1 MLVVEGLDDSLVPN
15 HATDS
20 LAWELG
26 PIPHLGPVQRVV
38 PFLTPVTGPVIG
50 NVDAQ
55 TSAALFQYVPV
66 GVPGIPPTPG
76 CAALVP
82 ASAGEGHYCAQ
93 SAAESLHQ
101 REIFFQS
108 ALTGVP
114 RIIDPFS
121 E

>member
-1 MLVVEGLDDSLVPN
+1 M
-15 HATDS
+15 
-20 LAWELG
+20 
-26 PIPHLGPVQRVV
+26 PHLAPVQRAI
-38 PFLTPVTGPVIG
+38 PFLTAVTGPVIG

-55 TSAALFQYVPV
+55 TSAALFQYVPT

-76 CAALVP
+76 CAALAP
-82 ASAGEGHYCAQ
+82 TSGSEGHYCAQ

-101 REIFFQS
+101 REVFFQS
-108 ALTGVP
+108 ALVGVP